1 MKLIA
6 TSRFDR
12 ELVALIKAHRVSVGR
27 IEKMLALLL
36 INSAHPSLR
45 LHKLSGTNNY
55 SVSVNMKLRV
65 IIHFETEQIY
75 LLRIGSHEE
84 VY

>member
-1 MKLIA
+1 MKLVA

-12 ELVALIKAHRVSVGR
+12 ELAGLIKAHRVSVGR
-27 IEKMLALLL
+27 IEKILALLL
-36 INSAHPSLR
+36 TNPAHPSLR

-55 SVSVNMKLRV
+55 SVSVNLKLRV
-65 IIHFETEQIY
+65 LIHFEAEQTY